1 MEEKRTAAKVI
12 HNVILE
18 GRKKMSISGVTEV
31 GNFDENK
38 VTLETGMGS
47 LTVTG
52 ENLHINKLSVESGDV
67 EIEGTINSCAYYEG
81 GGKRAS
87 GFLGKLLK

>member
-38 VTLETGMGS
+38 VTLETG
-47 LTVTG
+47 
-52 ENLHINKLSVESGDV
+52 I
-67 EIEGTINSCAYYEG
+67 
-81 GGKRAS
+81 AS
-87 GFLGKLLK
+87 ST